1 MRLAYCRD
9 RDCGSGLRGG
19 VALPLVNASNAA
31 WTSGALTPAA
41 LPPAAA
47 VVDAA
52 SKQREAAEQAHAAAT
67 AAMQAQQRAQLKVS
81 RLSPQ
86 AQQRIALVDAVAV
99 TSAFGPKSLYRDV
112 ILPLFTAPLFN
123 AVELVVNSGS
133 ITSRYRLLGL
143 NAQVVAPRVI
153 SWICKV

>member
-1 MRLAYCRD
+1 MQ
-9 RDCGSGLRGG
+9 
-19 VALPLVNASNAA
+19 
-31 WTSGALTPAA
+31 
-41 LPPAAA
+41 AA